1 MKYHYTQDYIE
12 KVTGMAFDEFLAL
25 VKSIAASGNIDFSL
39 LDNGQLSGDAIDA
52 TLALL
57 ETHNGKE
64 EEENIDSEDQPQDS
78 DSFDEYLENYEPSAG
93 EKEEDD
99 DKVLKSN
106 NDGQSDTSNSET
118 TATSAISE
126 TSLDYLG
133 GSIGI
138 TDKPM
143 LEAYALS
150 QKIGN
155 VFNSGGTLDNV
166 EFTYTAPVIVNTSNN
181 GGNNA
186 QTSEPIEPA
195 NVDPLA
201 GLDIFF
207 GNQGAIIAGNLIT
220 DNGHGGDIDGDGGVL
235 NVLAGTYLS
244 DNGGIVTILDN
255 GDFTYVPM
263 VGFSGA
269 DSFSYTLQD
278 NRGGEDTSEVIIALS
293 ERDTAT
299 QIDFNTATITGY
311 GGNSQNRSDLHTVED
326 GGDTIHI
333 EGNTWKDITLP
344 YTVTADTV
352 LEFDFMSTAISEIHG
367 IGFDTNDGISSTY
380 TFKVYGTQNWGRTD
394 YNDYAGNEGQWMHF
408 EINVGDFYTGNFN
421 RLFFVNDDD
430 SGPTGNSFFRNIS
443 IHEPGT
449 GADETVTGTV
459 ASQSLY
465 GNGGD
470 DVIYGLDG
478 DDVLYGGSGIDFLF
492 GGNGADTFVFDDMTS
507 ADHVHDFNL
516 AEGDILDISDLLIG
530 YDPLTDAIND
540 FVQITD
546 NGTDSVV
553 SVDVDGGADNFVQVA
568 TLYSATGLTDENA
581 LETSGNLITV

>member
-1 MKYHYTQDYIE
+1 MKYHNTQDYIE
-12 KVTGMAFDEFLAL
+12 KVTGMVFEEFLAL
-25 VKSIAASGNIDFSL
+25 VKNIVDFDDIDFTL
-39 LDNGQLSGDAIDA
+39 LDNGELPGTAIDA

-57 ETHNGKE
+57 ETHNGEEIKE
-64 EEENIDSEDQPQDS
+64 ETEKKEEQPQNTEGFQD
-78 DSFDEYLENYEPSAG
+78 YLETFEPSAG
-93 EKEEDD
+93 DKEEED
-99 DKVLKSN
+99 DKVLKTN
-106 NDGQSDTSNSET
+106 NDNQSDSSNTET

-133 GSIGI
+133 GSVGL
-138 TDKPM
+138 TDKPA
-143 LEAYALS
+143 LEAYGLS
-150 QKIGN
+150 QKIGD

-166 EFTYTAPVIVNTSNN
+166 EFTYTAPVFVNTSDNDDT
-181 GGNNA
+181 A
-186 QTSEPIEPA
+186 QTSEPVEPA

-207 GNQGAIIAGNLIT
+207 GDQGNIITGNLIT
-220 DNGHGGDIDGDGGVL
+220 DNGYGADVDGDGGVL

-244 DNGGIVTILDN
+244 DNGGIVTVLDN

-263 VGFSGA
+263 AGFSGA

-278 NRGGEDTSEVIIALS
+278 DSGGEDTSEVIIALS
-293 ERDTAT
+293 ESNTAT
-299 QIDFNTATITGY
+299 HIDFNTATITGY
-311 GGNSQNRSDLHTVED
+311 GGRSQNRSDIHFVED

-333 EGNTWKDITLP
+333 EGNTWKDIALP

-352 LEFDFMSTAISEIHG
+352 LEFDFMATAISEIHG
-367 IGFDTNDGISSTY
+367 IGFDTNDGITYSY
-380 TFKVYGTQNWGRTD
+380 TFKVYGTQNWGRSD
-394 YNDYAGNEGQWMHF
+394 YNNYAGNEGEWVHY

-430 SGPTGNSFFRNIS
+430 SGPTGNSFFRNIT

-449 GADETVTGTV
+449 GADETVEGTV

-470 DVIYGLDG
+470 DVIYGYDG

-492 GGNGADTFVFDDMTS
+492 GGAGADTFVFDDIAS

-516 AEGDILDISDLLIG
+516 ADGDILDISDLLVG

-568 TLYSATGLTDENA
+568 TLYGATGLTNEDA
-581 LETSGNLITV
+581 LETSGNLITI